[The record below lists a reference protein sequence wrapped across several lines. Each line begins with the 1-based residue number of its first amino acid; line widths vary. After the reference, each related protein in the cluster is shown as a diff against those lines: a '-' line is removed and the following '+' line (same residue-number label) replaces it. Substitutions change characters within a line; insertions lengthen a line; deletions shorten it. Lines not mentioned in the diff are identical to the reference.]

1 MKVCVFGAGAV
12 GGHAAARMIAAG
24 VAEVSVIAR
33 GPQLDAIRARG
44 LTLRTEGR
52 ELGGRPV
59 QAESDPSKLGPQD
72 LVIVALKAHSQ
83 PAVAQEI
90 ARLIA
95 PGGVA
100 LFGMNGIQW
109 WWRHGRPDAGPL
121 ETIDP
126 GGALWRAI
134 GPQHALGAVV
144 NSSNQVIEPG
154 VIVHTGTKRWTIG
167 EPDNSMSERVRRVAD
182 LFNAAGMDGVV
193 TTDIRREVWRKLM
206 TNISGNPIAG
216 LTRLTAGQVH
226 DVKGLD
232 EVAKK
237 LIAEALLVAKTDGAD
252 LTGEISPDAMV
263 SPGRG
268 RGGGKSS
275 MLQDVEAGRALEV
288 DALMTQV
295 QVFAREHAIATPTID
310 TVRALLAG
318 LDHAL
323 RLARG
328 E

>member
-1 MKVCVFGAGAV
+1 MRVCVFGAGAV
-12 GGHAAARMIAAG
+12 GGHAAARMIATGA
-24 VAEVSVIAR
+24 AEVSVVAR
-33 GPQLDAIRARG
+33 GPHLQAIRERG
-44 LTLRTEGR
+44 FTLKTEGR
-52 ELGGRPV
+52 ELHGRPV
-59 QAESDPSKLGPQD
+59 HAEDSASKLGPQD
-72 LVIVALKAHSQ
+72 VVIVALKAHSQ
-83 PAVAQEI
+83 PAVAKDI
-90 ARLIA
+90 ARLLA

-134 GPQHALGAVV
+134 GPERAIGGVV

-154 VIVHTGTKRWTIG
+154 VIVHTGTKRWTMG
-167 EPDNSMSERVRRVAD
+167 EPDGSMSERVQRIAD
-182 LFNAAGMDGVV
+182 VFNAAEMDGVV
-193 TTDIRREVWRKLM
+193 TSDIRKEVWRKLM

-216 LTRLTAGQVH
+216 LTRLTSGQVH

-232 EVAKK
+232 AVAKA
-237 LIAEALLVAKTDGAD
+237 LIAEALTVAKADGSD
-252 LTGEISPDAMV
+252 LTGEVSPEAMV
-263 SPGRG
+263 TPSRG
-268 RGGGKSS
+268 RAGGKSS

-295 QVFAREHAIATPTID
+295 QEFARQHNIATPTID

-328 E
+328 G

>member
-1 MKVCVFGAGAV
+1 MRVCVFGAGAV
-12 GGHAAARMIAAG
+12 GGHAAARMIATGA
-24 VAEVSVIAR
+24 AEVSVVAR
-33 GPQLDAIRARG
+33 GPHLDAIRERG
-44 LTLRTEGR
+44 FTLKTEGR
-52 ELGGRPV
+52 EMHGRPV
-59 QAESDPSKLGPQD
+59 QAEDNASKIGPQD
-72 LVIVALKAHSQ
+72 VVIVALKAHSQ
-83 PAVAQEI
+83 PAVAQDI
-90 ARLIA
+90 ARLLA

-134 GPQHALGAVV
+134 GPERAIGGVV

-167 EPDNSMSERVRRVAD
+167 EPDGSMSERVQRIAD
-182 LFNAAGMDGVV
+182 LFNAADMQGVV
-193 TTDIRREVWRKLM
+193 TNDIRKEVWRKVM

-216 LTRLTAGQVH
+216 LTRLTSGQTH

-232 EVAKK
+232 LLAKALITEALEVAK
-237 LIAEALLVAKTDGAD
+237 ADGSD
-252 LTGEISPDAMV
+252 LTGEVSPDAMV
-263 SPGRG
+263 TPSRG
-268 RGGGKSS
+268 RAGGKSS

-295 QVFAREHAIATPTID
+295 QEFARQHNIATPTID
-310 TVRALLAG
+310 IVRALLAG

-328 E
+328 R